1 MTLAKK
7 LTIKILNLKLV
18 ILLEY
23 LSKCNNIF
31 ARGYV
36 ANWAE
41 EVLIITKVKNTVL
54 WRYVISGFIGAKIV
68 GLFYKEI
75 LQKTNQKEFSAKK
88 VIKQKDDKLCV
99 KWKGRNSSFNS

>member
-1 MTLAKK
+1 M
-7 LTIKILNLKLV
+7 

-23 LSKCNNIF
+23 LSKYNNIF

-54 WRYVISGFIGAKIV
+54 WTYVISGKKRKKIV

-88 VIKQKDDKLCV
+88 VIKQKDDKPYV
-99 KWKGRNSSFNS
+99 KWKGRNSSFNT